1 MRSMLVEAIL
11 LAIQVIV
18 LVRLVKPTLMRQLQD
33 LILSLVF
40 IFSIWRRT

>member
-18 LVRLVKPTLMRQLQD
+18 LVRLIRPILIRQIQD
-33 LILSLVF
+33 LLFALFF
-40 IFSIWRRT
+40 IFNIWRRT